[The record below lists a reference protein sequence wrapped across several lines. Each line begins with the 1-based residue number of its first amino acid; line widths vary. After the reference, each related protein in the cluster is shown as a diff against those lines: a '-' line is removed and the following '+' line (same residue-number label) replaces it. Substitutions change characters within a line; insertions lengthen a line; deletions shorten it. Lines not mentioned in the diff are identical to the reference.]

1 MSWSLYNVYIN
12 SSHWVIPTIPKDPKR
27 INTHQGTAANQ
38 GKEKNSQIINH
49 GKNKT
54 EAKAFWDWGQH
65 TDFVFLKEA
74 IWFFLHVC
82 NRRYITYILVL
93 STKYI

>member
-12 SSHWVIPTIPKDPKR
+12 SSHWIIPTIPKDPKR

-54 EAKAFWDWGQH
+54 LRQRHFGIEDNTLILCFWKKQY
-65 TDFVFLKEA
+65 DFFYMCATEDTSR
-74 IWFFLHVC
+74 IF
-82 NRRYITYILVL
+82 
-93 STKYI
+93 